1 MKEVSLWIETVSIAA
16 SRLLAQFVE
25 FLPTL
30 LGALLVL
37 VVGWLGARMLRSAV
51 RRFVRWL
58 NGFFDR
64 RVGPDKARALRFSPA
79 VVQLLGNVTFW
90 LIILFAVTLTTR
102 ILGLVA
108 FSAWLD
114 RVVAYLPTLL
124 AGGLIIL
131 AGLVISTLAR
141 DLTAATIASARLAHA
156 EVFARGVQGAILIM
170 ALVLGINQIGIDV
183 TLLTT
188 LIAIL
193 AAAVAGALALAFALG
208 SRSFVSNLIGAHYL
222 QQQYVPGQRAR
233 IGDVE
238 GEIVELTATGMVLA
252 TAQGRVTVPAKV
264 FNDAP
269 TTLLTEGAPG
279 EGQSR

>member
-1 MKEVSLWIETVSIAA
+1 MDEVSLWFETVSSAA

-30 LGALLVL
+30 LGATVVL
-37 VVGWLGARMLRSAV
+37 VVGWLVARMLRSAV
-51 RRFVRWL
+51 RRLARWL
-58 NGFFDR
+58 NGFLDR
-64 RVGPDKARALRFSPA
+64 RIGLDKARSLRFSEA
-79 VVQLLGNVTFW
+79 ALKLLGDATFW
-90 LIILFAVTLTTR
+90 LMILFAVTLATR

-124 AGGLIIL
+124 AGGFIIL

-141 DLTAATIASARLAHA
+141 DLTAAAVASARLAHA
-156 EVFARGVQGAILIM
+156 EVFARGVQAAILVM

-183 TLLTT
+183 TLLIT

-193 AAAVAGALALAFALG
+193 AAAITGALALAFALG

-222 QQQYVPGQRAR
+222 QQLYTPGQRAI
-233 IGDVE
+233 IGEIE
-238 GEIVELTATGMVLA
+238 GEIIEVTPVGVVLA
-252 TAQGRVTVPAKV
+252 TGRGRVTIPAKI
-264 FNDAP
+264 FNEQP
-269 TTLLTEGAPG
+269 TTLLAEVRGD
-279 EGQSR
+279 E

>member
-1 MKEVSLWIETVSIAA
+1 MDEVSLWFETVSSAA

-30 LGALLVL
+30 LGATVVL
-37 VVGWLGARMLRSAV
+37 VVGWLVARMLRSAV
-51 RRFVRWL
+51 RRLARWL
-58 NGFFDR
+58 NGFLDR
-64 RVGPDKARALRFSPA
+64 RIGLDKARSLRFSEA
-79 VVQLLGNVTFW
+79 ALKLLGDATFW
-90 LIILFAVTLTTR
+90 LMILFAVTLATR

-124 AGGLIIL
+124 AGGFIIL

-141 DLTAATIASARLAHA
+141 DLTAAAVASARLAHA
-156 EVFARGVQGAILIM
+156 EVFARGVQAAILVM

-183 TLLTT
+183 TLLIT

-193 AAAVAGALALAFALG
+193 AAAITGALALAFALG

-222 QQQYVPGQRAR
+222 QQLYTPGQRAI
-233 IGDVE
+233 IGEIE
-238 GEIVELTATGMVLA
+238 GEIIEMTPVGVVLA
-252 TAQGRVTVPAKV
+252 TGRGRVTIPAKI
-264 FNDAP
+264 FNEQP
-269 TTLLTEGAPG
+269 TTLLAEVRGD
-279 EGQSR
+279 E

>member
-1 MKEVSLWIETVSIAA
+1 MDEVSLWIETVSSAA
-16 SRLLAQFVE
+16 SRMLAQFVE

-30 LGALLVL
+30 VGAIVVL
-37 VVGWLGARMLRSAV
+37 VVGWLVARMLRSAL

-58 NGFFDR
+58 NSFFDR
-64 RVGPDKARALRFSPA
+64 RVGHDKARALRFSPA
-79 VVQLLGNVTFW
+79 VIQLLGNITFW

-141 DLTAATIASARLAHA
+141 DLTAAAVNSARLAHA
-156 EVFARGVQGAILIM
+156 DVFARGVQGAILVM

-208 SRSFVSNLIGAHYL
+208 ARSFVSNLIGSHYL
-222 QQQYVPGQRAR
+222 QQQYAPGQWAR
-233 IGDVE
+233 IGDIE
-238 GEIVELTATGMVLA
+238 GEIVELTSVGIVLA
-252 TAQGRVTVPAKV
+252 TGAGRVSFPAKV

-269 TTLLTEGAPG
+269 ITLLPEGRPHD
-279 EGQSR
+279 

>member
-1 MKEVSLWIETVSIAA
+1 MDEVSLWFETVSSAA

-30 LGALLVL
+30 LGATVVL
-37 VVGWLGARMLRSAV
+37 VVGWLVARMLRSAV
-51 RRFVRWL
+51 RRLARWL
-58 NGFFDR
+58 NGFLDR
-64 RVGPDKARALRFSPA
+64 RIGLDKARSLRFSEA
-79 VVQLLGNVTFW
+79 ALKLLGDATVW
-90 LIILFAVTLTTR
+90 LMILFAVTLATR

-124 AGGLIIL
+124 AGGFIIL

-141 DLTAATIASARLAHA
+141 DLTAAAVASARLAHA
-156 EVFARGVQGAILIM
+156 EVFARGVQAAILVM

-183 TLLTT
+183 TLLIT

-193 AAAVAGALALAFALG
+193 AAAITGALALAFALG

-222 QQQYVPGQRAR
+222 QQLYTPGQRAI
-233 IGDVE
+233 IGEIE
-238 GEIVELTATGMVLA
+238 GEIIEMTPVGVVLA
-252 TAQGRVTVPAKV
+252 TGRGRVTIPAKI
-264 FNDAP
+264 FNEQP
-269 TTLLTEGAPG
+269 TTLLAEVRGD
-279 EGQSR
+279 E